1 MPSMDHGS
9 DQCRDYSTGATP
21 LRRRPLLI
29 ALAAVL
35 IAAGVLR
42 TLWLTADTPLAA
54 SAGIVWHDE
63 GAWVHNARNKAL
75 WQQWIT
81 DAWNPI
87 FLAPVFTGLEYLA
100 FEIFGVGTWQA
111 RTVPVASGLLAV
123 LALGWGTA
131 AMSGARAGIVA
142 AALLATNFFFVMWN
156 RAALME
162 STMTAL
168 IVVSWAAYAR
178 AHAGRPMWGL
188 AAGAAAVLAFFTK
201 AAAAFFI
208 AALAIDATL
217 TWLMAVAPARASAWQ
232 FAAPSA
238 QARAAARWSLVGLAT
253 AALLAAVVF
262 VVPWWSEFR
271 FYNWEMS
278 VTRKPEYTVAAF
290 VDRASWLPVVHH
302 VFTRMWA
309 VLVVAMLGLLV
320 LVDRWRTASPALR
333 LIGLWLLIGLAELV
347 VHDTGNERRYVML
360 VPALIALAAWLMA
373 NASELQQHRASST
386 ASTSRW
392 ILAPFVLFG
401 AYIVCGSV
409 VRIAD
414 LEAVYAHELAWT
426 VRTAAVLAVMLA
438 AAVLWKWTAI
448 SSALQSLPR
457 RTGWVVAFTAGVAAI
472 DLWQYGAWAAS
483 RTTFNYRASMEVG
496 RLVPPGTLVHGKLAN
511 GLSLENRIKPVFVG
525 REFGNYAD
533 RFERTDIRYLLTYV
547 QPRIGYEG
555 PVILDVLDHLPDE
568 RIIATFQVQETA
580 GEDVA
585 ALIDKFPR

>member
-1 MPSMDHGS
+1 MDHGS

-35 IAAGVLR
+35 IGAGVLR

-54 SAGIVWHDE
+54 TAGIVWHDE

-81 DAWNPI
+81 DAWNPM

-208 AALAIDATL
+208 AALAIDATW
-217 TWLMAVAPARASAWQ
+217 TWLMAVAPARALAWQ
-232 FAAPSA
+232 LAAPSA

-278 VTRKPEYTVAAF
+278 VTRKPEYTVGVF

-320 LVDRWRTASPALR
+320 LVDRWRTAAPALR
-333 LIGLWLLIGLAELV
+333 LVGLWLLIGLAELV

-373 NASELQQHRASST
+373 NASELQQHRASLT

-401 AYIVCGSV
+401 AYMVCGSV

-438 AAVLWKWTAI
+438 AVVLWKWPAI
-448 SSALQSLPR
+448 SGALQLLPT
-457 RTGWVVAFTAGVAAI
+457 RTGWVIAFTAGVAAI

-533 RFERTDIRYLLTYV
+533 RFDRTDIRYLLTYV
-547 QPRIGYEG
+547 QPGIGYEG